1 VSILERAREV
11 FGRKRGQEEVQ
22 KVEKDFFFATNTQLK
37 EMLSRLISPEL
48 AAEGFS
54 YDGGYVWFSPWEEHC
69 RRVVRVYLLKGGAIF
84 QWGLCFDFLPV
95 PVGEWRSLRYQR
107 TDKSVGL
114 HLFTWPEGHWT
125 SRPGPRPCRFSLFGG
140 SPEEVETGILAAFY
154 EARPAFQTWFRETA
168 GLEGALAEARRQ
180 AAEPWGINWP
190 RPEYALAFLLAMNGR
205 AAEGAAALKAYL
217 AQETERGKGVPPET
231 AEKLREKLRACG
243 KSEA

>member
-1 VSILERAREV
+1 
-11 FGRKRGQEEVQ
+11 
-22 KVEKDFFFATNTQLK
+22 
-37 EMLSRLISPEL
+37 L

-95 PVGEWRSLRYQR
+95 PAGEWKSLSYQR
-107 TDKSVGL
+107 TDKRVGL
-114 HLFTWPEGHWT
+114 HLFTWPEDHWT

-140 SPEEVETGILAAFY
+140 SPGEVEAGVLAAFH

-180 AAEPWGINWP
+180 AAQPRSVNWP
-190 RPEYALAFLLAMNGR
+190 PPGYVLAFLLAGSGR
-205 AAEGAAALKAYL
+205 VPEGAAALDACL
-217 AQETERGKGVPPET
+217 ARETERGRGVPLKT

-243 KSEA
+243 DIQAVE